1 MINLLVEGKILDLP
15 PVNLS
20 YKRVNNAF
28 TFGKLTLSRSQSF
41 KVPKTPNNLNI
52 FNLGNIWQFGE
63 SERRYFDAQLQGSGF
78 VENGLLYIE
87 SIDEDYNCVFLF
99 GSLFILKNLS
109 NVKKIA
115 DILDSID
122 EIKIIP
128 QIGKN
133 ANATDLGI
141 YDFVK
146 YVNNDT
152 KVMPSV
158 SVRDLFANTNLQF
171 GNIINIDTIPNY
183 RIVQQGNKDI
193 IKLDVVFSKVGQG
206 AYGEN
211 QNLKLLFNTINNYI
225 DICTNGSRGSY
236 TQLLVAD
243 FQTKFETQI
252 TFPADFPD
260 DVFCLYD
267 NSSYR
272 SDGFIFIDV
281 IFYGGYEFDTSVR
294 EVSSLSEEGERA
306 TSGEPLAGRTITIPA
321 ERTFGFYR
329 KNDFH
334 NTTNREGENTYYNHY
349 RGFFNGDA
357 SPYTYTMP
365 EIKVSNKVYIYD
377 EFASFVSN
385 LPEISYIELLTNIA
399 ILAGKYV
406 TYNSASHKIELVN
419 YADINEPIKLENVI
433 SMDKINRVGITEA
446 RSNKILPAENKAVS
460 VNNVNTINY
469 ITDNE
474 TLEAEE
480 VIKELKVSTGNNING
495 TLYIDDLVKNGNLY
509 ELLTEVPLIAEVG
522 EGENLQFIKM
532 QKNDLLNSIYKKST
546 RIEVNCMMT
555 MAEFMTIKETNVFLY
570 KSLKWVWISGQWQ
583 KNRAKFVLQKI

>member
-1 MINLLVEGKILDLP
+1 MINLLVEGRLLDLP

-52 FNLGNIWQFGE
+52 FNVGNIWQFGE

-109 NVKKIA
+109 NVKKLA
-115 DILDSID
+115 DILDSLD

-128 QIGKN
+128 QVGKN
-133 ANATDLGI
+133 ANTTDLGI

-146 YVNNDT
+146 YINNDT

-158 SVRDLFANTNLQF
+158 GVRDLFANANLQF
-171 GNIINIDTIPNY
+171 GNIINVDTIPNY
-183 RIVQQGNKDI
+183 RIVQQGNKDV
-193 IKLDVVFSKVGQG
+193 IKLDVVFSKVSQS
-206 AYGEN
+206 AYGED

-225 DICTNGSRGSY
+225 DVCSNGSRGSY
-236 TQLLVAD
+236 TQLLVAEY
-243 FQTKFETQI
+243 QTKFETQI

-272 SDGFIFIDV
+272 TDGYVFIDV
-281 IFYGGYEFDTSVR
+281 KFYGGYEFDTSVR
-294 EVSSLSEEGERA
+294 EVSSLSEEGERL

-334 NTTNREGENTYYNHY
+334 NTTNKPNESSSYNHY

-365 EIKVSNKVYIYD
+365 EVKVSNKVYIYD

-406 TYNSASHKIELVN
+406 TYNTTSHKIELVDF
-419 YADINEPIKLENVI
+419 ADINEPIELENVL

-446 RSNKILPAENKAVS
+446 RNNKILPAENKAVS
-460 VNNVNTINY
+460 VNNINTINY

-474 TLEAEE
+474 TIEAEE
-480 VIKELKVSTGNNING
+480 VIKELKLSTGNDING
-495 TLYIDDLVKNGNLY
+495 TLYIDDIIKNGNFY
-509 ELLTEVPLIAEVG
+509 EFLTEVPLIAEVG
-522 EGENLQFIKM
+522 SGENLQFIKM
-532 QKNDLLNSIYKKST
+532 QNNELLNSIYEKST
-546 RIEVNCMMT
+546 KIEVNSIMT
-555 MAEFMTIKETNVFLY
+555 MAEFMTIKETNVFIY

-583 KNRAKFVLQKI
+583 KNKAKFVLQKI